1 MLAKWVPSDMQWFR
15 ADLIQQFDFANGDPL
30 LVWVNQILIRADSL
44 ELAYTKALAHGELYN
59 ETFTNTDG
67 ELVTVRF
74 RGLEDLYLI
83 YDKLEDGAEL
93 LYTEY
98 DDLTEEDISSMI
110 TPRERLAAFQQHDPS
125 SPDLNPGRYR
135 EGENHD
141 Q

>member
-1 MLAKWVPSDMQWFR
+1 MLPKWVPTEMEWFR
-15 ADLIQQFDFANGDPL
+15 ADLIQEFRFANGDHP
-30 LVWVNQILIRADSL
+30 LVWVNQILIRADSI

-59 ETFTNTDG
+59 ETFTNSDG
-67 ELVTVRF
+67 ILVTVRF

-98 DDLTEEDISSMI
+98 DDLTEEDILNMI
-110 TPRERLAAFQQHDPS
+110 TPQELLAAFQAHDPA

-135 EGENHD
+135 SSGN
-141 Q
+141 